1 MLKSNPNVYPLKT
14 NKSPRNGFDMSYHSY
29 FTSPT
34 GMLLPAYV
42 QDVTP
47 GDFLKLDVSNFTR
60 TLPVNTAAFAR
71 IKKKW
76 IFSLFLIVLFGVG
89 LTSSIQM

>member
-1 MLKSNPNVYPLKT
+1 MMKSNPNVYPMKT

-42 QDVTP
+42 QDITP
-47 GDFLKLDVSNFTR
+47 GDFFEIGCKQFYSY
-60 TLPVNTAAFAR
+60 FAC
-71 IKKKW
+71 
-76 IFSLFLIVLFGVG
+76 
-89 LTSSIQM
+89 

>member
-1 MLKSNPNVYPLKT
+1 MKSNPNVYPLKT

-34 GMLLPAYV
+34 GMLLPAFV

-47 GDFLKLDVSNFTR
+47 GDFLK
-60 TLPVNTAAFAR
+60 
-71 IKKKW
+71 
-76 IFSLFLIVLFGVG
+76 
-89 LTSSIQM
+89 

>member
-1 MLKSNPNVYPLKT
+1 MMKSNPNVYPLKT

-47 GDFLKLDVSNFTR
+47 GDFFE
-60 TLPVNTAAFAR
+60 
-71 IKKKW
+71 I
-76 IFSLFLIVLFGVG
+76 GC
-89 LTSSIQM
+89 